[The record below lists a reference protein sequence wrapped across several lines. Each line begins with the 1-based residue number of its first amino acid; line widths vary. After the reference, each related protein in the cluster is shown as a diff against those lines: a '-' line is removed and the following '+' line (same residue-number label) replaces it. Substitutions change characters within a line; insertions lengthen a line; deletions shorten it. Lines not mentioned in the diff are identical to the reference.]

1 MCNPL
6 AIGIGLMAA
15 GTGAQMHGARK
26 ADKATLAA
34 HVAERERQ
42 KGHQEQAE
50 SAFAEN
56 QKALDFE
63 NVEQSMANNAAARQD
78 AYSAVNAAAPR
89 AAEQA
94 AAGSMGGNQVFAG
107 DLAAA
112 LGRAGDAVGQAGAAR
127 ANLGAF
133 GDSMFDASLLTR
145 RGREQ
150 IAQAGDFASGSEKA
164 SRWEFEA
171 ARRRG
176 DNARALG
183 ALLSTVGGSVLGGAG
198 AAAGA
203 GAGAG
208 AGATAIGAGTATGT
222 AATTGATAA
231 GLGGT
236 LAGSGLSTLPWWQ
249 FGASPAAIGA
259 STFLTGGRR

>member
-6 AIGIGLMAA
+6 AIGVGLMAA
-15 GTGAQMHGARK
+15 GMGAQYHGARK
-26 ADKATLAA
+26 ADKATLAT

-42 KGHQEQAE
+42 KGHKEQAE
-50 SAFAEN
+50 SAFADN

-63 NVEQSMANNAAARQD
+63 NVTQSMANKAAARQD
-78 AYSAVNAAAPR
+78 AYRAVNAAAPR

-94 AAGSMGGNQVFAG
+94 AAGSMGGNQVVAG

-112 LGRAGDAVGQAGAAR
+112 LGRAGDAVGRAGAAR

-145 RGREQ
+145 RGRER
-150 IAQAGDFASGSEKA
+150 IAQAGDFASGSEQA
-164 SRWEFEA
+164 SRWEFDA

-176 DNARALG
+176 DNAKALG
-183 ALLSTVGGSVLGGAG
+183 ALLTAVGGSVLGGAG
-198 AAAGA
+198 ATAGA

-208 AGATAIGAGTATGT
+208 AGATAIGAGTAAGT
-222 AATTGATAA
+222 AATTGGTAA
-231 GLGGT
+231 GLGATTVG
-236 LAGSGLSTLPWWQ
+236 GLSSLPWWYSVAPTTAY
-249 FGASPAAIGA
+249 GANSYI
-259 STFLTGGRR
+259 GGRGG